1 MDADAPKGRS
11 GFAAIVGRPN
21 VGKST
26 LLNRILGEKLA
37 IVSPRPQTTR
47 NRILGV
53 HTVGADQVVLLDT
66 PGIHRDRANLNRF
79 MVQEALESLASV
91 DVVLLLSEVTRGG
104 RAELE
109 AADVYVLEQIKI
121 HEPRAPIVVVINKID
136 RLAGPSRQL
145 LLPLMA
151 LWRDRGFERIVPT
164 CALDGDGV
172 DVLLAEVLALLPRGA
187 HQFPAELLTDRPE
200 RFLAGELVREQVFLC
215 CRQEVPYSTAVEVI
229 SFEERAGRG
238 DSRLHRGAPEGREQ
252 TQILIEALIHVER
265 TSQRAIL
272 VGKHGATIKAI
283 GTAARQAIGRLLGC
297 TVHLKLTVHVERDW
311 THSPQG
317 RRRLGYE

>member
-1 MDADAPKGRS
+1 MDAEGRS

-47 NRILGV
+47 NRILGI
-53 HTVGADQVVLLDT
+53 HTVGADQIVLVDT
-66 PGIHRDRANLNRF
+66 PGIHRERANLNRF

-91 DVVLLLSEVTRGG
+91 DAVLLVTEVKHG
-104 RAELE
+104 RAELD
-109 AADVYVLEQIKI
+109 AADAYVLEQIGV
-121 HEPRAPIVVVINKID
+121 HEPHAPIIVAINKID
-136 RLAGPSRQL
+136 RLTGPARQL

-151 LWRDRGFERIVPT
+151 LWRDRGFERIVPI

-172 DVLLAEVLALLPRGA
+172 DALIAEVLSLLPRGA

-200 RFLAGELVREQVFLC
+200 RFLAGELVREQVFLH

-252 TQILIEALIHVER
+252 AQILIEALIHVER
-265 TSQRAIL
+265 ASQRAIL
-272 VGKHGATIKAI
+272 VGKHGATIKMI